1 MEPEPPPTASAL
13 VTGTTEEIVVGTPLM
28 VVWIVVGT
36 EMTVSMVDV
45 ESDDPSPLPGTPALL
60 GGSSVVTWTVEDD
73 SEGVPLTVTVTTV
86 GTLTTVLLLDPEPE
100 PPEGVGMKTDSV
112 PLAGKTQALVFM
124 CK

>member
-1 MEPEPPPTASAL
+1 
-13 VTGTTEEIVVGTPLM
+13 M

-36 EMTVSMVDV
+36 EMTVTWVDV
-45 ESDDPSPLPGTPALL
+45 ESEEPSPLPGTPALL

-100 PPEGVGMKTDSV
+100 PPVGVGMKTDSV
-112 PLAGKTQALVFM
+112 PLAGKRSMLAFVKFRSM
-124 CK
+124 